1 VKNNPFPSLSLL
13 TLLLGPLSPDPS
25 GIAFVPMLNA
35 TLASCTSASVVSFG
49 TLASSLGEE
58 EESEEEEESKER

>member
-1 VKNNPFPSLSLL
+1 
-13 TLLLGPLSPDPS
+13 
-25 GIAFVPMLNA
+25 MLNA